1 MIRPL
6 GIMHIFMLL
15 SWKHKLI
22 FALYMMPHKL
32 HLPTPSGVSLLG
44 TIGLGKK
51 KKKNHSC
58 DHAFFLVKSSSRND
72 LIIDY

>member
-15 SWKHKLI
+15 SWKLKLI

-51 KKKNHSC
+51 KKIIHVIM
-58 DHAFFLVKSSSRND
+58 HFFLSSH
-72 LIIDY
+72 LQEMI